1 MIFPILLFLGIE
13 IFNLLIYEFISS
25 TFKISSS
32 WKILRD
38 SLTLGF
44 FLAFSK
50 ILNKNDLILNFKI
63 ILGTFILLL
72 GIMFF
77 LSENTSRQQ
86 LEPYSYFQVLVF
98 SPIVEELICRKII
111 LMSFKN
117 GGHLILGFIISSA
130 IFIILHF
137 NTDIKAI
144 IFFTTICFVFSF
156 VQLKTNS
163 IANVITLHF
172 LANLIIILASHITVK

>member
-1 MIFPILLFLGIE
+1 
-13 IFNLLIYEFISS
+13 
-25 TFKISSS
+25 
-32 WKILRD
+32 
-38 SLTLGF
+38 
-44 FLAFSK
+44 
-50 ILNKNDLILNFKI
+50 
-63 ILGTFILLL
+63 
-72 GIMFF
+72 MFF

-86 LEPYSYFQVLVF
+86 LEPYFYFQVLVF

-117 GGHLILGFIISSA
+117 SGHLILGIIISSA